1 MLKQRLLTAAILIPL
16 VIFGIFSLPTLYL
29 SIILAFIVAIG
40 AWEWAAL
47 IHLKETKQRAA
58 YVGVVIVSLAGAACI
73 AQHPIGL
80 KLILWIALFW
90 WLTALVWVFRFRESE
105 QPPPNLWVNGLVGA
119 LVLVPCWV
127 ALTVIHKSEQGAEYL
142 LFVMA
147 LIWIADSGAYFA
159 GRRWGKSKLAP
170 HVSPGK
176 SWEGVAGGLLF
187 VAITSLISGSFL
199 FEYESTKL
207 LLFTL
212 LCVTVVLFS
221 VEGDL
226 LESMFK
232 RRAGVKDSGA
242 ILPGHGGVLDRIDSL
257 TAAAP
262 LFLLGLLA
270 GDFIS

>member
-16 VIFGIFSLPTLYL
+16 VIFGIFYLPTFYL
-29 SIILAFIVAIG
+29 SIVFLLVVAIG

-47 IHLKETKQRAA
+47 INLKKTAQRAA
-58 YVGVVIVSLAGAACI
+58 YVGVVMVFLAAAACI
-73 AQHPIGL
+73 AQYPAGL
-80 KLILWIALFW
+80 KLILWLALFW
-90 WLTALVWVFRFRESE
+90 WLAALVWVFRFRENE
-105 QPPPNLWVNGLVGA
+105 QHNPTLWVNGLVGI

-127 ALTVIHKSEQGAEYL
+127 ALTMIHKSEQGAEYL
-142 LFVMA
+142 LFVMS

-159 GRRWGKSKLAP
+159 GRRWGKNKLAP

-176 SWEGVAGGLLF
+176 SWEGVMGGLAF
-187 VAITSLISGSFL
+187 VAVAAVISGSLL
-199 FEYESTKL
+199 FEYESIQL
-207 LLFTL
+207 LLFVL
-212 LCVTVVLFS
+212 LCIIVVLFS

-226 LESMFK
+226 LESLFK
-232 RRAGVKDSGA
+232 RRASVKDSGA

>member
-16 VIFGIFSLPTLYL
+16 VIFGIFSLPTRYL
-29 SIILAFIVAIG
+29 SIILALIVVIG

-47 IHLKETKQRAA
+47 IDLKKTKQRIA
-58 YVGVVIVSLAGAACI
+58 YVGVVVASLAGAACI
-73 AQHPIGL
+73 ARYPAGL
-80 KLILWIALFW
+80 TLILWVTLFW
-90 WLTALVWVFRFRESE
+90 WIIALVWIFRFREKE
-105 QPPPNLWVNGLVGA
+105 QQTVTLWKSGLVGV
-119 LVLVPCWV
+119 LVLVPCWL

-147 LIWIADSGAYFA
+147 LIWIADSGAYFS
-159 GRRWGKSKLAP
+159 GRCWGKSKLAP

-176 SWEGVAGGLLF
+176 SWEGVAGGLVL
-187 VAITSLISGSFL
+187 VAITALISGSLL
-199 FEYESTKL
+199 FEYESTRL

-212 LCVTVVLFS
+212 LCVSVVLFS

-232 RRAGVKDSGA
+232 RRAGVKDSGT

>member
-29 SIILAFIVAIG
+29 SIILALIVAIG

-47 IHLKETKQRAA
+47 INLKKTKQRVA
-58 YVGVVIVSLAGAACI
+58 YVGVVIASLAGAACI
-73 AQHPIGL
+73 ARYPAGL
-80 KLILWIALFW
+80 ILILWVTLFW
-90 WLTALVWVFRFRESE
+90 WIIALVWIFRFREKE
-105 QPPPNLWVNGLVGA
+105 QQTASLWKSALVGV
-119 LVLVPCWV
+119 LVLVPCWL

-147 LIWIADSGAYFA
+147 LIWIADSGAYFS

-176 SWEGVAGGLLF
+176 SWEGVAGGLVL
-187 VAITSLISGSFL
+187 VAITALISGSLL
-199 FEYESTKL
+199 FEYESTRL

-232 RRAGVKDSGA
+232 RRAGVKDSGT
-242 ILPGHGGVLDRIDSL
+242 ILPGHGGALDRIDSL

>member
-16 VIFGIFSLPTLYL
+16 VILGIFYLPPLYL
-29 SIILAFIVAIG
+29 SIILALIVAIG
-40 AWEWAAL
+40 AWEWASL
-47 IHLKETKQRAA
+47 INLEKTRQRVT
-58 YVGVVIVSLAGAACI
+58 YVGIVLACLAGAACI
-73 AQHPIGL
+73 AQYPTGL
-80 KLILWIALFW
+80 KLILWVTLFW
-90 WLTALVWVFRFRESE
+90 WILALVWVFRFRENE
-105 QPPPNLWVNGLVGA
+105 QVVPSLWVNGLVGI

-142 LFVMA
+142 LFVMS

-159 GRRWGKSKLAP
+159 GRRWGKNKLAP

-176 SWEGVAGGLLF
+176 SWEGVIGGLVFVAVAALISGRLLFGYESVALLLF
-187 VAITSLISGSFL
+187 V
-199 FEYESTKL
+199 
-207 LLFTL
+207 L
-212 LCVTVVLFS
+212 LCVIVVLFS

-232 RRAGVKDSGA
+232 RRAGVKDSGT

-262 LFLLGLLA
+262 LFLLGLLV

>member
-16 VIFGIFSLPTLYL
+16 VIFGIFALPTLYL
-29 SIILAFIVAIG
+29 SLILLLIVSIG

-47 IHLKETKQRAA
+47 INLKKTIQRAA
-58 YVGVVIVSLAGAACI
+58 YVGVVIIFLAAAACI
-73 AQHPIGL
+73 AQYPAGL
-80 KLILWIALFW
+80 KLILWVALFW
-90 WLTALVWVFRFRESE
+90 WLVALVWVFRFRENE
-105 QPPPNLWVNGLVGA
+105 QHTPILWVNGLVGI

-127 ALTVIHKSEQGAEYL
+127 ALTMIHKSEQGAEYL
-142 LFVMA
+142 LFVMS
-147 LIWIADSGAYFA
+147 LIWIADSGAYFS
-159 GRRWGKSKLAP
+159 GRRWGKNKLAP

-176 SWEGVAGGLLF
+176 SWEGVIGGLVFVAIAAVIGGGLLF
-187 VAITSLISGSFL
+187 
-199 FEYESTKL
+199 EYEAIKL
-207 LLFTL
+207 LLFVL
-212 LCVTVVLFS
+212 LCIVIVLFS

-232 RRAGVKDSGA
+232 RRAGVKDSGT